1 MGCQRY
7 QSWITD
13 QALGALAKNRE
24 AELLAHVAE
33 CATCS
38 AALHRSRVLHQ
49 AISLGMA
56 KTVSAEP
63 SPDLAARVRQR
74 IAVPPAPAR
83 FAAFFPAVAGAL
95 VLAAVLIALW
105 LRPQA
110 PPRQSAAPSQS
121 HDVAATGHTP
131 SQPAAVIPRPLK
143 ELHLHSGDGPAEAN
157 RRSSRTANAA
167 PAFAVLVPPGELQ
180 AVVQFAAALNR
191 AGVLRAQL
199 KNNVEETRNP
209 LVVKSLEFPALE
221 MTKLEDGQPA
231 SDSGSR

>member
-7 QSWITD
+7 QGWITE
-13 QALGALAKNRE
+13 QALGALAVNRE

-33 CATCS
+33 CTQCS

-49 AISLGMA
+49 AISLGIA
-56 KTVSAEP
+56 KTVGAES
-63 SPDLAARVRQR
+63 SPDFAARVRQR
-74 IAVPPAPAR
+74 IAEHPAPAR

-95 VLAAVLIALW
+95 VLAAALLALW

-110 PPRQSAAPSQS
+110 PPRRPGAPAQS
-121 HDVAATGHTP
+121 HDIAATGRIP
-131 SQPAAVIPRPLK
+131 SQPAAVIRRPLT
-143 ELHLHSGDGPAEAN
+143 ELPLHSGEGPAEAN
-157 RRSSRTANAA
+157 RRSSRAANTA
-167 PAFAVLVPPGELQ
+167 PAFVVLVPPGELQ

-191 AGVLRAQL
+191 AGVVHAQL
-199 KNNVEETRNP
+199 RNNVEETRNP

-231 SDSGSR
+231 NDSGSR